1 MRLLMLIV
9 FLFFANA
16 NALYVAL
23 NVNDSRLQSKN
34 WIYKPSGII
43 GFSIESGFFDEP
55 ENLVDYKLSIGIKR
69 FGYSFDNGDGVLSF
83 WGVDL
88 KPCTWSITYKKVMLE
103 AYPSISWHFAQQNL
117 RKRMYEHGFKKKIDQ
132 KRFAPGY
139 GYRLG
144 YHINEHILVALY
156 ADYKIMSWDYQDFS
170 GVDSGLHPDYYMG
183 GLGLSLQWTF

>member
-16 NALYVAL
+16 NALYIAL

-83 WGVDL
+83 WGV
-88 KPCTWSITYKKVMLE
+88 V
-103 AYPSISWHFAQQNL
+103 
-117 RKRMYEHGFKKKIDQ
+117 RR
-132 KRFAPGY
+132 
-139 GYRLG
+139 
-144 YHINEHILVALY
+144 
-156 ADYKIMSWDYQDFS
+156 
-170 GVDSGLHPDYYMG
+170 
-183 GLGLSLQWTF
+183 

>member
-1 MRLLMLIV
+1 MLIV
-9 FLFFANA
+9 FLFCANNA

-88 KPCTWSITYKKVMLE
+88 KPCTWSIIYKKVMLE

-156 ADYKIMSWDYQDFS
+156 ADYKIISWDYQDFS

-183 GLGLSLQWTF
+183 GLGLSLQWKF